1 MRWQRQGECRD
12 NDKVEAMEIKRN
24 YARFYAL
31 LKELPYVGDREG
43 LKKSLV
49 RQATDGRT
57 ESLKET
63 TAAEYKALCRLMEM
77 QLPKTGADAMHR
89 LTLRREI
96 RRKRSVAL
104 HQMQLWGVDTANWD
118 VVNKFCQDKRICG
131 KAFRELSGDELEALT
146 LKVRAMIW
154 KREKE

>member
-1 MRWQRQGECRD
+1 ME
-12 NDKVEAMEIKRN
+12 EIKRN

-31 LKELPYVGDREG
+31 LKLLPYDGDRED

-49 RQATDGRT
+49 SQATGGRT

-96 RRKRSVAL
+96 RRKRSLAL

>member
-1 MRWQRQGECRD
+1 ME
-12 NDKVEAMEIKRN
+12 EIKRN

-31 LKELPYVGDREG
+31 LKLLPYDGDRED

-49 RQATDGRT
+49 SQATGGRT

-63 TAAEYKALCRLMEM
+63 TAAEYSSLCKMMEERV
-77 QLPKTGADAMHR
+77 PKTGADAVHR
-89 LTLRREI
+89 LMLRREL
-96 RRKRSVAL
+96 RRKRSMAL

-118 VVNKFCQDKRICG
+118 VVNKFCMDKRIAG
-131 KAFRELSGDELEALT
+131 KSFRALSGDELDALT

>member
-1 MRWQRQGECRD
+1 M
-12 NDKVEAMEIKRN
+12 NRN

-31 LKELPYVGDREG
+31 LKQLPYDGDRED

-49 RQATDGRT
+49 SQATDGRT
-57 ESLKET
+57 ESLKAT
-63 TAAEYKALCRLMEM
+63 TSSEYEKLCSLMEERV
-77 QLPKTGADAMHR
+77 PKTGAAAMQR
-89 LTLRREI
+89 FAERRALRK
-96 RRKRSVAL
+96 KRSMAL

-118 VVNKFCQDKRICG
+118 VVNKFCMDKRIAG
-131 KAFRELSGDELEALT
+131 KAFRALSGDELEDVT

>member
-1 MRWQRQGECRD
+1 ME
-12 NDKVEAMEIKRN
+12 EIKRN

-31 LKELPYVGDREG
+31 LKLLPYDGDRED

-49 RQATDGRT
+49 SQATGGRT

>member
-1 MRWQRQGECRD
+1 M
-12 NDKVEAMEIKRN
+12 NRN

-31 LKELPYVGDREG
+31 LKLLPYDGDRED

-49 RQATDGRT
+49 SQATGGRT

-63 TAAEYKALCRLMEM
+63 TDAEYKALCKLMEK
-77 QLPKTGADAMHR
+77 QVPKTNAEALRR
-89 LTLRREI
+89 LSLRREL
-96 RRKRSVAL
+96 RRKRSMAL

-118 VVNKFCQDKRICG
+118 VVNKFCMDKRIAG
-131 KAFRELSGDELEALT
+131 KAFRALSGDELEDVT

-154 KREKE
+154 KRKKQEEDAE

>member
-1 MRWQRQGECRD
+1 M
-12 NDKVEAMEIKRN
+12 EAMEEIKRN

-31 LKELPYVGDREG
+31 LKELPYDGDRED

-63 TAAEYKALCRLMEM
+63 TDAEYKALCKLMEK
-77 QLPKTGADAMHR
+77 QLPKTGADAVRR
-89 LTLRREI
+89 LTLRKEL
-96 RRKRSVAL
+96 RRKRSMAL

-118 VVNKFCQDKRICG
+118 VVNKFCMDKRIAG
-131 KAFRELSGDELEALT
+131 KAFRELSGDELEDVT

-154 KREKE
+154 KRKKQEEDAE

>member
-1 MRWQRQGECRD
+1 ME
-12 NDKVEAMEIKRN
+12 EIKRN

-31 LKELPYVGDREG
+31 LKLLSYDGDRED

-49 RQATDGRT
+49 SQATGGRT

-63 TAAEYKALCRLMEM
+63 TTSEYSSLCRMMEERA
-77 QLPKTGADAMHR
+77 PKAGADALHR
-89 LTLRREI
+89 LMLRREL
-96 RRKRSVAL
+96 RRKRSMAL

-118 VVNKFCQDKRICG
+118 VVNKFCMDKRIAG
-131 KAFRELSGDELEALT
+131 KSFRELSGDELDALT

>member
-1 MRWQRQGECRD
+1 M
-12 NDKVEAMEIKRN
+12 EAMEEIKRN

-31 LKELPYVGDREG
+31 LKLLPYDGDRED

-49 RQATDGRT
+49 SQATGGRT

-63 TAAEYKALCRLMEM
+63 TTSEYSSLCSMMEERVPKA
-77 QLPKTGADAMHR
+77 GADALHR

-96 RRKRSVAL
+96 RRKRSMAL

-118 VVNKFCQDKRICG
+118 VVNKFCMDKRIAG
-131 KAFRELSGDELEALT
+131 KSFRALSGDELDALT

>member
-1 MRWQRQGECRD
+1 
-12 NDKVEAMEIKRN
+12 MEIKRN

-31 LKELPYVGDREG
+31 LKLLPYDGERED
-43 LKKSLV
+43 LKASLV
-49 RQATDGRT
+49 SQATGGRT

-63 TAAEYKALCRLMEM
+63 TDAEYKALCRLMEM
-77 QLPKTGADAMHR
+77 QLPKTGADAVHR

-104 HQMQLWGVDTANWD
+104 HQMQLWGVDTANWGA
-118 VVNKFCQDKRICG
+118 VNKFCMDKRICG
-131 KAFRELSGDELEALT
+131 KAFRELSGDELEDVT

-154 KREKE
+154 KRDKE

>member
-1 MRWQRQGECRD
+1 M
-12 NDKVEAMEIKRN
+12 NRN

-31 LKELPYVGDREG
+31 LKELPYDGDRED

-49 RQATDGRT
+49 SQATDGRT

-63 TAAEYKALCRLMEM
+63 TDAEYKALCKLMEK
-77 QLPKTGADAMHR
+77 QLPKTGADAVHR
-89 LTLRREI
+89 LAERRAL
-96 RRKRSVAL
+96 RKRRSMAL

-118 VVNKFCQDKRICG
+118 VVNKFCMDKRIAG
-131 KAFRELSGDELEALT
+131 KAFRELSGDELEDVT

-154 KREKE
+154 KRDKE

>member
-1 MRWQRQGECRD
+1 ME
-12 NDKVEAMEIKRN
+12 EIKRN

-31 LKELPYVGDREG
+31 LKQLPYVGDREE

-49 RQATDGRT
+49 SQATGGRT

-63 TAAEYKALCRLMEM
+63 TTSEYSSLCKLMEK
-77 QLPKTGADAMHR
+77 QVPKTNAEALRR
-89 LTLRREI
+89 LTLRREL
-96 RRKRSVAL
+96 RRKRSMAL

-118 VVNKFCQDKRICG
+118 VVNKFCMDKRIAG
-131 KAFRELSGDELEALT
+131 KSFRALSGDELEDVT

-154 KREKE
+154 KREKK

>member
-1 MRWQRQGECRD
+1 ME
-12 NDKVEAMEIKRN
+12 EIKRN

-31 LKELPYVGDREG
+31 LKLLPYDGDRED

-49 RQATDGRT
+49 SQATGGRT

-63 TAAEYKALCRLMEM
+63 TTSEYSSLCRMMVERV
-77 QLPKTGADAMHR
+77 PKAGADALHR
-89 LTLRREI
+89 LTLRSEL
-96 RRKRSVAL
+96 RRKRSMAL

-118 VVNKFCQDKRICG
+118 VVNKFCMDKRIAG
-131 KAFRELSGDELEALT
+131 KSFRALSDDELDELT

>member
-1 MRWQRQGECRD
+1 ME
-12 NDKVEAMEIKRN
+12 EIKRN

-31 LKELPYVGDREG
+31 LKLLPYVGDREG

-96 RRKRSVAL
+96 RRKRSMAL

-118 VVNKFCQDKRICG
+118 VVNKFCMDKRIAG
-131 KAFRELSGDELEALT
+131 KSFRALSGDELDALT

>member
-1 MRWQRQGECRD
+1 ME
-12 NDKVEAMEIKRN
+12 EIKRN

-31 LKELPYVGDREG
+31 LKLLPYDGDRED

-49 RQATDGRT
+49 SQATGGRT

-63 TAAEYKALCRLMEM
+63 TTSEYSSLCRMMVERV
-77 QLPKTGADAMHR
+77 PKAGADALHR
-89 LTLRREI
+89 LTLRSEL
-96 RRKRSVAL
+96 RRKRSMAL

-118 VVNKFCQDKRICG
+118 VVNKFCMDKRIAG
-131 KAFRELSGDELEALT
+131 KSFRALSYDELDELT

>member
-1 MRWQRQGECRD
+1 
-12 NDKVEAMEIKRN
+12 MEEMNRN

-31 LKELPYVGDREG
+31 LKELPYDGDRED

-49 RQATDGRT
+49 RQATGART

-63 TAAEYKALCRLMEM
+63 TDAEYKALCRLMEM
-77 QLPKTGADAMHR
+77 QLPKTGADAVHR
-89 LTLRREI
+89 LAERRALRK
-96 RRKRSVAL
+96 KRSMAL

-118 VVNKFCQDKRICG
+118 VVNKFCMDKRIAG
-131 KAFRELSGDELEALT
+131 KAFRELSGDELEDVT

>member
-1 MRWQRQGECRD
+1 M
-12 NDKVEAMEIKRN
+12 NRN

-63 TAAEYKALCRLMEM
+63 TTAEYKALCRLMEM